1 MRDINRIDKVT
12 DELNKLWKEKYPDFR
27 FGQLVYLLADKLFE
41 DYEGRKDIF
50 IPEDDKWLEVIND
63 LNNKGE

>member
-41 DYEGRKDIF
+41 NSKGNTDIF
-50 IPEDDKWLEVIND
+50 FPEDDKWLEVIEK
-63 LNNKGE
+63 LNNNNK

>member
-27 FGQLVYLLADKLFE
+27 FGQLFEYVGDKVLHHPKGAMDTF
-41 DYEGRKDIF
+41 YT
-50 IPEDDKWLEVIND
+50 EDDVWLEVLKK
-63 LNNKGE
+63 LNNSK